1 MFLTCYKKECG
12 FFLWI
17 DQPISHDIKEQLSY
31 SPHSRVT
38 RSQPYGEIKEMFK
51 TRKYDEG
58 FEMSDNGFNSLG
70 SPNIFHGLR
79 YREWMHEVWESYEFY
94 VQKMEEYSRDDPD
107 ATLCLEKDDVLRQAY
122 YKYAREDGH
131 HPESYRVLKVLY
143 ERHIEGKHVPFQ
155 RYVITPEEREEIEND
170 EQLPSYSRAFPQDAR
185 TSKCIAMLNNIRN
198 P

>member
-1 MFLTCYKKECG
+1 MDRPANIEWYQGAAIIFTSATGRKIPSLWRGKGDVEKRHQEVKQKASIQHQRHTREEYKEFL
-12 FFLWI
+12 
-17 DQPISHDIKEQLSY
+17 
-31 SPHSRVT
+31 
-38 RSQPYGEIKEMFK
+38 
-51 TRKYDEG
+51 
-58 FEMSDNGFNSLG
+58 MSDNGFNSLG

-155 RYVITPEEREEIEND
+155 RYVITPEEREEIENK
-170 EQLPSYSRAFPQDAR
+170 ESYRLILELLYKMHTDQNASTCF
-185 TSKCIAMLNNIRN
+185 TI
-198 P
+198 